1 MTNGFNM
8 KTLNQYMDEQL
19 KNDEFRKEWENSQPE
34 LEVIRAIVDG
44 MDMMLELKF
53 VPKPKFK

>member
-1 MTNGFNM
+1 MKNGFNM
-8 KTLNQYMDEQL
+8 KTLNQYMDERL

-34 LEVIRAIVDG
+34 LDVIRAIVDG

-53 VPKPKFK
+53 VPKPKLK